1 MTIRGFFKIFS
12 LDRKI
17 ISYLDEIE
25 WNWKLIDGTFVST
38 VGTTLKLPKESK
50 YLLLGILFVNTFE

>member
-25 WNWKLIDGTFVST
+25 WNWKLIDCTFVST
-38 VGTTLKLPKESK
+38 VGTTLKLPKEPK
-50 YLLLGILFVNTFE
+50 YLLLDILSVDTFE